1 MPNEI
6 IPNELVQHE
15 LKIPPDFPERQRALD
30 PTRSFICEAPA
41 GSGKTELLTQRFLT
55 LLSRVDRPE
64 EILAITFT
72 RKATG
77 EMRERILKALQ
88 YAQHSIP
95 KESHK
100 KTTWKLARAVIERD
114 QQFQWNL
121 LENPSR
127 LRIQTF
133 DSLCT
138 SLTRQLPL
146 ESTLGSQ
153 PQIQEDAEEL
163 YHRAVHALLATLEDN
178 TPWAQ
183 SLSELLGLLDN
194 RFDRFENLMIDMLA
208 RRETWLPLLIS
219 SQSTQNIKNILENNF
234 RNVIRERIHA
244 VREKIPAHLHH
255 EIIALASYSAANVRA
270 ESYHS
275 AIVNCLD
282 MDLHF
287 QQLPDEQPE
296 HLSRW
301 IGLAGLFVSFA
312 GEWRK
317 SASVRIG
324 FPSGETRDE
333 KLMSIHRKQQWKNII
348 DLLSSRE
355 GMLEAFRNLRSLPRP
370 ALDEEQWRILQAL
383 FEILPVLVAQLTLIF
398 RAQNAIDFTEL
409 SLAARR
415 ALGDAEAPSNLALR
429 MDYQL
434 KHILVDEFQDT
445 SVSQVDLL
453 NSLTRGWMPSDGRTL
468 FCVGDAMQ
476 SIYAFRGANV
486 GLFLHCREHGL
497 ANVSLENIQ
506 LQTNFRS
513 QAGLVDWI
521 NRVFSASFPQEND
534 ISSGAVKY
542 SPAAAIHPKEEGKAV
557 WLHAFVDH
565 DNHYEE
571 ARYILGII
579 RKTKM
584 DNPDASIAILIRS
597 RDHASHILPL
607 LKDNHITYRAVD
619 LEPLQNHAVIQ
630 DLLALTRALLHPA
643 DRTAWLAILR
653 APWCGLNL
661 ADLETIANIR
671 EINHNESEKKLP
683 LPVVLEQCLLAM
695 ELSTKEFHPLVTSP
709 LARGRDSADVNS
721 PLQFVDDINNSAN
734 EKTNSN
740 TTFALPRGDEPDL
753 FMPQSIQIGNQ
764 QLSLLSED
772 GIKRL
777 QRVLPILQT
786 TNAQRDRKSLRQWI
800 QGCWLLLGGPAVV
813 ENETAL
819 NNANVFFDLLEKWEY
834 TSSLPSFEVLMRDVE
849 KLYAQPDANADDSLQ
864 IMTIHKS
871 KGLEFDVVIVPALHR
886 KSRSDDSPVLLWQ
899 QRLNAQGDSEL
910 LMAPLTKIMD
920 AKRKPKKH
928 PSYFHLREEDNKK
941 HLLENCR
948 LLYVACTRARK
959 KLYLSAQVKRDEEE
973 SARCKDPASS
983 SLLNSIWQ
991 SVQSRMTPVENK
1003 QPLEPIT
1010 QEKIF
1015 KPRALH
1021 RLDNQWQQPVAPAGQ
1036 LLANYIP
1043 PFDYQEDSNLI
1054 NLQWQS
1060 NTVRHTGTVVHR
1072 YLQAFAES
1080 GLQHWSEN
1088 RIHQRQRNIENML
1101 KTLGVSS
1108 IDLHTASQRVIKI
1121 LCNLI
1126 NDPQAQKILATD
1138 YPFAANEFAVTLN
1151 TASGPLQLI
1160 IDRVYQDHLNCLW
1173 IVDYKTSE
1181 PMEGQSLEDF
1191 FNQEIITYQQKM
1203 NLYNTAMQQMGYQ
1216 QVKMAL
1222 YFPVIGGWREMPF
1235 ARNYTS
1241 QPTSK

>member
-1 MPNEI
+1 MQNEI
-6 IPNELVQHE
+6 NPNPLN
-15 LKIPPDFPERQRALD
+15 LPPDFRERQRALD
-30 PTRSFICEAPA
+30 PTQSFICEAPA

-55 LLSRVDRPE
+55 LLSRVERPE

-88 YAQHSIP
+88 DARLSIP
-95 KESHK
+95 EQSHK
-100 KTTWKLARAVIERD
+100 QTTWKLARAVIERD
-114 QQFQWNL
+114 QEFQWKL

-146 ESTLGSQ
+146 ESTLGAQ

-163 YHRAVHALLATLEDN
+163 YRRAVRALLATLEDN
-178 TPWAQ
+178 TPWAK

-194 RFDRFENLMIDMLA
+194 RFDRFENLMINMLA
-208 RRETWLPLLIS
+208 RRETWLPLLVAS
-219 SQSTQNIKNILENNF
+219 HSTENIKQILQENF
-234 RNVIRERIHA
+234 RSVIRERINA
-244 VREKIPAHLHH
+244 VREKIPAHLHR
-255 EIIALASYSAANVRA
+255 EIITLASYSAANLRA
-270 ESYHS
+270 ENYRSV
-275 AIVNCLD
+275 ILNCLD

-287 QQLPDEQPE
+287 QQLPDDQPE

-301 IGLAGLFVSFA
+301 IGLAGLFVSFS

-317 SASVRIG
+317 AASVRIG
-324 FPSGETRDE
+324 FPLGETRDE
-333 KLMSIHRKQQWKNII
+333 KQISIHRKQQWKDII
-348 DLLSSRE
+348 DVLSLRE
-355 GMLEAFRNLRSLPRP
+355 GMLDAFKNLRSLPRP
-370 ALDEEQWRILQAL
+370 TLDEEQWRILQAL

-415 ALGDAEAPSNLALR
+415 ALGDADAPSNLALR

-445 SVSQVDLL
+445 SLSQVDLL
-453 NSLTRGWMPSDGRTL
+453 NSLTQGWTPDDGRTL

-497 ANVSLENIQ
+497 ANVQLENIQ

-521 NRVFSASFPQEND
+521 NRVFSSSFPQEND

-542 SPAAAIHPKEEGKAV
+542 SPAAAIHPKEEGKPV
-557 WLHAFVDH
+557 WLHAFVDQ

-579 RKTKM
+579 RKTKLDM
-584 DNPDASIAILIRS
+584 PNASIAILVRS

-607 LKDNHITYRAVD
+607 LKDNQIAYRAVD

-653 APWCGLNL
+653 APWCGLSL

-671 EINHNESEKKLP
+671 AINSDESEKKLP

-695 ELSTKEFHPLVTSP
+695 ELSAKEFHPTLTLP
-709 LARGRDSADVNS
+709 LTRGGNRPDVNS
-721 PLQFVDDINNSAN
+721 SISFTHNENENSVSEKANSNSPTDSAN
-734 EKTNSN
+734 STISPSP
-740 TTFALPRGDEPDL
+740 LPRGRLGGGDGLEPDL
-753 FMPQSIQIGNQ
+753 FMPHSIQIGNQ
-764 QLSLLSED
+764 QMSLLSDD

-777 QRVLPILQT
+777 QRVLPILQSAS
-786 TNAQRDRKSLRQWI
+786 AQRDRKTLRQWI

-819 NNANVFFDLLEKWEY
+819 NNADVYFDLLEKWEY
-834 TSSLPSFEVLMRDVE
+834 ASSLQSFEVLMRDVE
-849 KLYAQPDANADDSLQ
+849 KLYAKPDANADESLQ

-871 KGLEFDVVIVPALHR
+871 KGLEFDVVIVPALER
-886 KSRSDDSPVLLWQ
+886 KSRSNDSPVLLWQ

-910 LMAPLTKIMD
+910 LMAPLTGNTTL
-920 AKRKPKKH
+920 KH
-928 PSYFHLREEDNKK
+928 PTYNHLRQEDSKK
-941 HLLENCR
+941 NQLENCR

-959 KLYLSAQVKRDEEE
+959 KLYLSAQVKRDAEET
-973 SARCKDPASS
+973 ARYKHPIRS
-983 SLLNSIWQ
+983 SLLNSIWE
-991 SVQSRMTPVENK
+991 SVQSRMTAVENK
-1003 QPLEPIT
+1003 QPFEPVT
-1010 QEKIF
+1010 QEKTF
-1015 KPRALH
+1015 KPRALY
-1021 RLDNQWQQPVAPAGQ
+1021 RLDSQWQQPVAPKGQ
-1036 LLANYIP
+1036 LLADYIP
-1043 PFDYQEDSNLI
+1043 QFDYQEDSNQI
-1054 NLQWQS
+1054 TLQWQS
-1060 NTVRHTGTVVHR
+1060 NTARHTGTVVHR

-1088 RIHQRQRNIENML
+1088 RIHQCQHKITNML
-1101 KTLGVSS
+1101 KTLGVG
-1108 IDLHTASQRVIKI
+1108 ITEINTASQRVIKI
-1121 LCNLI
+1121 LCNVL
-1126 NDPQAQKILATD
+1126 NDAHAQKILATD
-1138 YPFAANEFAVTLN
+1138 YPFHANEYAVTLN
-1151 TASGPLQLI
+1151 TTSGALHLVM
-1160 IDRVYQDHLNCLW
+1160 DRVYQDHSNHLW
-1173 IVDYKTSE
+1173 IIDYKTSE
-1181 PMEGQSLEDF
+1181 PAEGQSLENF
-1191 FNQEIITYQQKM
+1191 YQQEVVTYQQKM
-1203 NLYNTAMQQMGYQ
+1203 SLYKMAMERLGYQ
-1216 QVKMAL
+1216 QVKTAL
-1222 YFPVIGGWREMPF
+1222 YFPVIGGWREIELV
-1235 ARNYTS
+1235 S
-1241 QPTSK
+1241 

>member
-1 MPNEI
+1 MQNEI
-6 IPNELVQHE
+6 NLNSVN
-15 LKIPPDFPERQRALD
+15 LPPDFRERQRALD
-30 PTRSFICEAPA
+30 PTQSFICEAPA

-55 LLSRVDRPE
+55 LLSRVERPE

-88 YAQHSIP
+88 DAQSAMP
-95 KESHK
+95 EQLHK
-100 KTTWKLARAVIERD
+100 QTTWKLARAVIERD
-114 QQFQWNL
+114 QAFQWKL

-146 ESTLGSQ
+146 ESTLGAQ

-163 YHRAVHALLATLEDN
+163 YRRAVRALLATLEDN
-178 TPWAQ
+178 TPWAK

-208 RRETWLPLLIS
+208 RRETWLPLLVA
-219 SQSTQNIKNILENNF
+219 SQSTENIKQILEDNF
-234 RNVIRERIHA
+234 RSVIRERINA
-244 VREKIPAHLHH
+244 VREKIPTHLHR
-255 EIIALASYSAANVRA
+255 EIIALASYSAANLRA
-270 ESYHS
+270 ENYRS
-275 AIVNCLD
+275 IILNCLD
-282 MDLHF
+282 MDLDF
-287 QQLPDEQPE
+287 QQLPDDQPE

-301 IGLAGLFVSFA
+301 VGLAGLFVSFS

-317 SASVRIG
+317 AASVRIG
-324 FPSGETRDE
+324 FPLGETRDE
-333 KLMSIHRKQQWKNII
+333 KQLSAHRKQQWKDII
-348 DLLSSRE
+348 DVLSLRE
-355 GMLEAFRNLRSLPRP
+355 GMLDAFKNLRSLPRP
-370 ALDEEQWRILQAL
+370 KLDEEQWRILQAL
-383 FEILPVLVAQLTLIF
+383 FNILPVLVAQLTLIF

-415 ALGDAEAPSNLALR
+415 ALGDADAPSNLALR

-434 KHILVDEFQDT
+434 RHILVDEFQDT
-445 SVSQVDLL
+445 SLSQVDLL
-453 NSLTRGWMPSDGRTL
+453 NSLTQGWMPDDGRTL

-497 ANVSLENIQ
+497 ANVQLENIQ

-521 NRVFSASFPQEND
+521 NRVFSSSFPQENN

-565 DNHYEE
+565 DNHYDE

-579 RKTKM
+579 RKTRM
-584 DNPDASIAILIRS
+584 DIPNASIAILVRS

-607 LKDNHITYRAVD
+607 LKDNQIRYRAVD

-653 APWCGLNL
+653 APWCGLSL
-661 ADLETIANIR
+661 ADLETIANVR
-671 EINHNESEKKLP
+671 AINSDESEKKLP

-695 ELSTKEFHPLVTSP
+695 EFHPSLTPP
-709 LARGRDSADVNS
+709 LARGGDRSDMNS
-721 PLQFVDDINNSAN
+721 PIPFINNGNENSAN

-740 TTFALPRGDEPDL
+740 STLHSANGTISPSPLPRGRLGGGEDPDL
-753 FMPQSIQIGNQ
+753 FIPHSIQIGNQ
-764 QLSLLSED
+764 QLSLLSDD

-777 QRVLPILQT
+777 QRVLPILQSAS
-786 TNAQRDRKSLRQWI
+786 AQRDRKTLRQWI
-800 QGCWLLLGGPAVV
+800 QGCWILLGGPAVV

-819 NNANVFFDLLEKWEY
+819 NNANVYFDLLEKWEY
-834 TSSLPSFEVLMRDVE
+834 ASSLPSFEVLMRDVE

-871 KGLEFDVVIVPALHR
+871 KGLEFDVVIVPALDR

-899 QRLNAQGDSEL
+899 QRLNAQGETEL
-910 LMAPLTKIMD
+910 LMAPLTGN
-920 AKRKPKKH
+920 AKVKH
-928 PSYFHLREEDNKK
+928 ATYNHLRQEDTKK
-941 HLLENCR
+941 NQLENCR

-959 KLYLSAQVKRDEEE
+959 KLYLSAQVKRDTEET
-973 SARCKDPASS
+973 ARYKHPIRS
-983 SLLNSIWQ
+983 SLLNSIWN

-1003 QPLEPIT
+1003 QTLEPIT
-1010 QEKIF
+1010 QEKPF
-1015 KPRALH
+1015 KPRALY
-1021 RLDNQWQQPVAPAGQ
+1021 RLHSDWQQPAAPEGQ

-1043 PFDYQEDSNLI
+1043 QFDYQEDSNQI

-1060 NTVRHTGTVVHR
+1060 NTARHTGTVVHR

-1080 GLQHWSEN
+1080 GLQHWSET
-1088 RIHQRQRNIENML
+1088 RIQQCQSKIKNQL
-1101 KTLGVSS
+1101 KTLGVSITE
-1108 IDLHTASQRVIKI
+1108 IDSATQRVIKL
-1121 LCNLI
+1121 LCNVV
-1126 NDPQAQKILATD
+1126 NDPQAQKMLSND
-1138 YPFAANEFAVTLN
+1138 YSFNANEFAVTLN
-1151 TASGPLQLI
+1151 TASGPLHLVM
-1160 IDRVYQDHLNCLW
+1160 DRVYQDHSGHLW
-1173 IVDYKTSE
+1173 IIDYKTSE
-1181 PMEGQSLEDF
+1181 PAEGQSLEDF
-1191 FNQEIITYQQKM
+1191 YQQEVITYQQKM
-1203 NLYNTAMQQMGYQ
+1203 SLYKMAMERLGYQ
-1216 QVKMAL
+1216 NVKMAL
-1222 YFPVIGGWREMPF
+1222 YFPVIGGWKEF
-1235 ARNYTS
+1235 S
-1241 QPTSK
+1241 D

>member
-1 MPNEI
+1 MQNEI
-6 IPNELVQHE
+6 NLNPVNL
-15 LKIPPDFPERQRALD
+15 PPDFRERQRALD
-30 PTRSFICEAPA
+30 PTQSFICEAPA

-55 LLSRVDRPE
+55 LLSRVERPE

-88 YAQHSIP
+88 DAQSAMP
-95 KESHK
+95 EQLHK
-100 KTTWKLARAVIERD
+100 QTTWKLARAVIERD
-114 QQFQWNL
+114 QAFQWKL

-146 ESTLGSQ
+146 ESTLGAQ

-163 YHRAVHALLATLEDN
+163 YRRAVRALLATLEDN
-178 TPWAQ
+178 TPWAK

-194 RFDRFENLMIDMLA
+194 RFDRFENLMINMLA
-208 RRETWLPLLIS
+208 RRETWLPLLVA
-219 SQSTQNIKNILENNF
+219 SQSTENIKQILEDNF
-234 RNVIRERIHA
+234 RSVIRERINA
-244 VREKIPAHLHH
+244 VREKIPAHLHR
-255 EIIALASYSAANVRA
+255 EIISLASYSAANLRA
-270 ESYHS
+270 ENYRS
-275 AIVNCLD
+275 IILNCLD
-282 MDLHF
+282 MDLEF
-287 QQLPDEQPE
+287 QQLPDNQPE

-301 IGLAGLFVSFA
+301 VGLAGLFVSFA

-324 FPSGETRDE
+324 FPLGETRDE
-333 KLMSIHRKQQWKNII
+333 KLMSTHRKQQWKDII
-348 DLLSSRE
+348 DILSLRDC
-355 GMLEAFRNLRSLPRP
+355 MLDAFKNLRSLPRQK
-370 ALDEEQWRILQAL
+370 LDEEQWRILQAL

-415 ALGDAEAPSNLALR
+415 ALGDADAPSNLALR

-434 KHILVDEFQDT
+434 RHILVDEFQDT
-445 SVSQVDLL
+445 SLSQVDLL
-453 NSLTRGWMPSDGRTL
+453 NSLTQGWMPDDGRTL

-497 ANVSLENIQ
+497 ANVQLENIQ

-521 NRVFSASFPQEND
+521 NRVFSSSFPQENN

-565 DNHYEE
+565 ENHYEE

-579 RKTKM
+579 RKTRM
-584 DNPDASIAILIRS
+584 DTPNASIAILVRS

-607 LKDNHITYRAVD
+607 LKDNQIRYRAVD

-653 APWCGLNL
+653 APWCGLSL

-671 EINHNESEKKLP
+671 AINSNESEKKLP
-683 LPVVLEQCLLAM
+683 LAVVLEQCVLAM
-695 ELSTKEFHPLVTSP
+695 ELSTKEFHPQ
-709 LARGRDSADVNS
+709 GI
-721 PLQFVDDINNSAN
+721 DDFFI
-734 EKTNSN
+734 
-740 TTFALPRGDEPDL
+740 PH
-753 FMPQSIQIGNQ
+753 SIQIGNQ
-764 QLSLLSED
+764 QLSLLSDD

-777 QRVLPILQT
+777 QRVLPILQSAS
-786 TNAQRDRKSLRQWI
+786 AQRDRKTLRQWI
-800 QGCWLLLGGPAVV
+800 QGCWILLGGPAVV

-819 NNANVFFDLLEKWEY
+819 NNAEVYFDLLEKWEY
-834 TSSLPSFEVLMRDVE
+834 ASSLPSFEVLMRDVE

-871 KGLEFDVVIVPALHR
+871 KGLEFDVVIVPALDR

-899 QRLNAQGDSEL
+899 QRLNAQGETEL
-910 LMAPLTKIMD
+910 LMAPLTGKSSV
-920 AKRKPKKH
+920 KH
-928 PSYFHLREEDNKK
+928 PTYNHLRQEDTKK
-941 HLLENCR
+941 SQLENCR

-959 KLYLSAQVKRDEEE
+959 RLYLSAQVKRDAEETV
-973 SARCKDPASS
+973 RYKHPIRS
-983 SLLNSIWQ
+983 SLLNSIWD

-1003 QPLEPIT
+1003 QTVEPVT
-1010 QEKIF
+1010 QDKPF
-1015 KPRALH
+1015 KPRALY
-1021 RLDNQWQQPVAPAGQ
+1021 RLHSDWQQPVAPEGQ
-1036 LLANYIP
+1036 LLADYIP
-1043 PFDYQEDSNLI
+1043 QFDYQEDSNQI

-1060 NTVRHTGTVVHR
+1060 NTARHTGTVVHR

-1088 RIHQRQRNIENML
+1088 RIHQCQSKIKNQL
-1101 KTLGVSS
+1101 KTLGVSITE
-1108 IDLHTASQRVIKI
+1108 IDSATQRTIKL
-1121 LCNLI
+1121 LCNVV
-1126 NDPQAQKILATD
+1126 NDPQAQKMLSND
-1138 YPFAANEFAVTLN
+1138 YSFNANEFAVTLN
-1151 TASGPLQLI
+1151 TASGPLHLVM
-1160 IDRVYQDHLNCLW
+1160 DRVYQDHSNHLW
-1173 IVDYKTSE
+1173 IIDYKTSE
-1181 PMEGQSLEDF
+1181 PAEGQSLENF
-1191 FNQEIITYQQKM
+1191 YQQEAITYQQKM
-1203 NLYNTAMQQMGYQ
+1203 SLYKMAMERLGYQ

-1222 YFPVIGGWREMPF
+1222 YFPVIGGWREIDVKPIE
-1235 ARNYTS
+1235 T
-1241 QPTSK
+1241 